1 VPITTFDHER
11 PNLRSDR
18 SYNDSYNQPEYRRL
32 KQLLAVAI
40 HKFSPLTLNLEPIPS
55 FILPRDALIVTHNPY
70 GWRLG
75 DWSQWV
81 GAKNDGVV

>member
-1 VPITTFDHER
+1 MDFKLHSPTPKNFLKR
-11 PNLRSDR
+11 PG
-18 SYNDSYNQPEYRRL
+18 Q
-32 KQLLAVAI
+32 
-40 HKFSPLTLNLEPIPS
+40 SPGRE
-55 FILPRDALIVTHNPY
+55 LIVTHNPY